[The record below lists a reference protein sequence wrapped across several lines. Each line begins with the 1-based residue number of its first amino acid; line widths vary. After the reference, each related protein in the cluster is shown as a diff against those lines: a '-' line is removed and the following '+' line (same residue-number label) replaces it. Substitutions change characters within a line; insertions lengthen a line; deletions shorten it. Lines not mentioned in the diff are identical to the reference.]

1 MCMTLGLCTAV
12 GRGKSTGL
20 ESDMVR
26 ELAKILK
33 SKLLTDRIAAGTT
46 HTDTSLLDV
55 SSCICLLSNIWF
67 IRNCT
72 ARMFNRFNN
81 AKHTRWM
88 MSQICIEQVH
98 RSGQRRLP
106 TSLVAS
112 LDAVPVMCCVPPHE
126 IEKGR
131 DPNPACTAG
140 CTHTHTLDTDFPRK
154 ICSDPSQKITVPG
167 FIDMSLTNLLKPQN
181 HQTILCKLQC

>member
-1 MCMTLGLCTAV
+1 
-12 GRGKSTGL
+12 
-20 ESDMVR
+20 
-26 ELAKILK
+26 
-33 SKLLTDRIAAGTT
+33 
-46 HTDTSLLDV
+46 
-55 SSCICLLSNIWF
+55 
-67 IRNCT
+67 
-72 ARMFNRFNN
+72 MFNRFNN

-98 RSGQRRLP
+98 RSGQLRLP

-140 CTHTHTLDTDFPRK
+140 CTHTYAPWGDTPKQALSRLQERHELLGSCPAIMGITHGSIMPPKGGRDKDRSNILRLRTREVDHHHNRSEFSNTLPTLAERHVNS
-154 ICSDPSQKITVPG
+154 CT
-167 FIDMSLTNLLKPQN
+167 
-181 HQTILCKLQC
+181 